1 MAPQG
6 SAKGQARGEERRN
19 KGGKRRGRY
28 NEVLKRTVLTPK
40 LFGLQLES
48 MCWRGSH
55 RQLTLRGTDEPDK
68 PPTLRIPNLFNFT
81 AWVLLLCLQNESPH
95 LEKLENVLRIPI
107 MLNKSLCLQV
117 EIQQAYMFN
126 STNKCN
132 WSGSTLKVTTQQ
144 LLISTR
150 LFVRHIGYL
159 YIHLNKFEAQ
169 GFANTGIEGIE

>member
-1 MAPQG
+1 
-6 SAKGQARGEERRN
+6 
-19 KGGKRRGRY
+19 
-28 NEVLKRTVLTPK
+28 
-40 LFGLQLES
+40 
-48 MCWRGSH
+48 
-55 RQLTLRGTDEPDK
+55 
-68 PPTLRIPNLFNFT
+68 
-81 AWVLLLCLQNESPH
+81 
-95 LEKLENVLRIPI
+95 
-107 MLNKSLCLQV
+107 
-117 EIQQAYMFN
+117 MFN

>member
-1 MAPQG
+1 M
-6 SAKGQARGEERRN
+6 RN
-19 KGGKRRGRY
+19 EGGKRRARY
-28 NEVLKRTVLTPK
+28 NELSKRTVSTPQP
-40 LFGLQLES
+40 FGLQLES
-48 MCWRGSH
+48 MCWRISLAINTE
-55 RQLTLRGTDEPDK
+55 RYSAPDK